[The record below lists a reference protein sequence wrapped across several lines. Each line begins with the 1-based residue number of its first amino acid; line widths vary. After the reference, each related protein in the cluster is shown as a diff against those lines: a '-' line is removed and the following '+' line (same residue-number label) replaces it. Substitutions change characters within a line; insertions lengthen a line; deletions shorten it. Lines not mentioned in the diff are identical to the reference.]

1 MADDAAQTGA
11 QPGATGDAGMILH
24 LYLAQRFLRALG
36 IVTAVFIAILLPID
50 IAEQL
55 RTIGPGQ
62 GFGPVLELALLN
74 LPGSLYEMIPLF
86 VLLGTLLMFLGLAR
100 SSELV
105 VIRAAGRSALRA
117 AASPVI
123 VAGLLGIGVITVL
136 NPIVAATEQ
145 QFDLR
150 TARYLGAEERTVSVS
165 AEGLWLRQGSVG
177 DQTVIRAGAAN
188 SDGTHL
194 FDASFFRFDAE
205 GRITGRITA
214 REAVLTDGAWAL
226 SDVRRWPLDA
236 GGNPEALA
244 ESLPTLSLP
253 STLTR
258 EQIRDSF
265 GKPETVPIYELPAF
279 IAQLNAA
286 GFSALQH
293 RVWLQTE
300 LSSPLMLA
308 AMVLIGAGFTM
319 RHTRFGRTGIMVLSA
334 ILLGFGTFFV
344 RSFAQVLGESGQLPV
359 ALVAWTP
366 PLAAILL
373 ALALLLH
380 TEDG

>member
-1 MADDAAQTGA
+1 MATCAEIAGGA
-11 QPGATGDAGMILH
+11 RVILH
-24 LYLAQRFLRALG
+24 LYLARRFLRALG
-36 IVTAVFIAILLPID
+36 IVAAVFVAILLPID

-55 RTIGPGQ
+55 RRIGPSQ

-105 VIRAAGRSALRA
+105 VVRAAGRSALRA
-117 AASPVI
+117 AAAPVV
-123 VAGLLGIGVITVL
+123 VAALLGVFIIMVV
-136 NPIVAATEQ
+136 NPIVATTEQ

-150 TARYLGAEERTVSVS
+150 SARYLGAEERTVSVS
-165 AEGLWLRQGSVG
+165 AEGLWLRQGSPEN
-177 DQTVIRAGAAN
+177 QTVIRASAAN
-188 SDGTHL
+188 SDGTQL
-194 FDASFFRFDAE
+194 FDASFFGFDAE
-205 GRITGRITA
+205 GTLIERLNASQAILV
-214 REAVLTDGAWAL
+214 EGAWEL
-226 SDVRRWPLDA
+226 TGVRRWPLVE
-236 GGNPEALA
+236 GVNPEARA
-244 ESLPTLSLP
+244 ESLPQLTLP

-265 GKPETVPIYELPAF
+265 GKPETVPIYQLPAF
-279 IAQLNAA
+279 IAQLNGA
-286 GFSALQH
+286 GFAALQH
-293 RVWLQTE
+293 RVWLQSE

-344 RSFAQVLGESGQLPV
+344 RSFAQVLGETGQLPV

-366 PLAAILL
+366 PIAAILL
-373 ALALLLH
+373 AVALLLH

>member
-1 MADDAAQTGA
+1 
-11 QPGATGDAGMILH
+11 MILH
-24 LYLAQRFLRALG
+24 LYLARRFLKSLG
-36 IVTAVFIAILLPID
+36 IVTAVFVAILLPID

-55 RTIGPGQ
+55 RRIGPQQ
-62 GFGPVLELALLN
+62 GFAPILELALLN

-105 VIRAAGRSALRA
+105 VVRAAGRSALKA
-117 AASPVI
+117 ATAPV
-123 VAGLLGIGVITVL
+123 VMAALLGLGIITVL

-150 TARYLGAEERTVSVS
+150 SARYLGAEERTVSVS
-165 AEGLWLRQGSVG
+165 AEGLWLRQGNPEN
-177 DQTVIRAGAAN
+177 QTVIRASAAN
-188 SDGTHL
+188 SDGTQL
-194 FDASFFRFDAE
+194 FDTSFFSFDAE
-205 GRITGRITA
+205 GTLIGRINA
-214 REAVLTDGAWAL
+214 REAVLTDGAWEL
-226 SDVRRWPLDA
+226 TEVRRWPLVE
-236 GGNPEALA
+236 GVNPEAQA
-244 ESLPTLSLP
+244 ESMPQLTLP

-258 EQIRDSF
+258 DQIRDSF
-265 GKPETVPIYELPAF
+265 GKPETVPIYQLPAF
-279 IAQLNAA
+279 IAQLNSA
-286 GFSALQH
+286 GFAALQH
-293 RVWLQTE
+293 RVWLQSE

-319 RHTRFGRTGIMVLSA
+319 RHTRFGGTGVMVLSA
-334 ILLGFGTFFV
+334 ILLGFGTFFL
-344 RSFAQVLGESGQLPV
+344 RSFAQVLGETGQLPV

-366 PLAAILL
+366 PIAAILL

>member
-1 MADDAAQTGA
+1 
-11 QPGATGDAGMILH
+11 MILH
-24 LYLAQRFLRALG
+24 LYLARRFLRALG

-55 RTIGPGQ
+55 RRIGPGQ

-105 VIRAAGRSALRA
+105 VVRAAGRSALKA

-123 VAGLLGIGVITVL
+123 VAALLGVAVIAVL

-165 AEGLWLRQGSVG
+165 AEGLWLRQGSL
-177 DQTVIRAGAAN
+177 DAQTVIRAGAAN
-188 SDGTHL
+188 SDGTQL
-194 FDASFFRFDAE
+194 FDASFFSFDAE
-205 GRITGRITA
+205 GRITERITA
-214 REAVLTDGAWAL
+214 AEAVLTDGAWDL
-226 SDVRRWPLDA
+226 TGVRRWPLAA

-244 ESLPTLSLP
+244 ESLPHLSLP

-279 IAQLNAA
+279 IAQLNQA
-286 GFSALQH
+286 GFAALQH

-319 RHTRFGRTGIMVLSA
+319 RHTRFGRTGIMVLAA

-366 PLAAILL
+366 PVAAILL

>member
-1 MADDAAQTGA
+1 
-11 QPGATGDAGMILH
+11 MILH
-24 LYLAQRFLRALG
+24 LYLARRFLRALG

-55 RTIGPGQ
+55 RRIGPGQ

-105 VIRAAGRSALRA
+105 VVRAAGRSALKA

-123 VAGLLGIGVITVL
+123 VAALLGVLVIAVL
-136 NPIVAATEQ
+136 NPIVATTEQ

-165 AEGLWLRQGSVG
+165 AEGLWLRQGSL
-177 DQTVIRAGAAN
+177 DAQTVIRASAAN

-194 FDASFFRFDAE
+194 FDASFFSFDAE
-205 GRITGRITA
+205 GRITERITA
-214 REAVLTDGAWAL
+214 GEAVLTEGAWEL
-226 SDVRRWPLDA
+226 TEVRRWPLGA

-244 ESLPTLSLP
+244 ESLPRLSLP

-279 IAQLNAA
+279 IAQLNQA
-286 GFSALQH
+286 GFAALQH

-366 PLAAILL
+366 PIAAILL

>member
-1 MADDAAQTGA
+1 
-11 QPGATGDAGMILH
+11 MILH
-24 LYLAQRFLRALG
+24 LYIARRFLRALG
-36 IVTAVFIAILLPID
+36 IVTAVFVAILLPID
-50 IAEQL
+50 IADQL
-55 RTIGPGQ
+55 SRIGPAQ
-62 GFGPVLELALLN
+62 GFGPVMELALLN

-105 VIRAAGRSALRA
+105 VIRAAGRSALKA

-123 VAGLLGIGVITVL
+123 MAMLLGVLVVTVL

-150 TARYLGAEERTVSVS
+150 SARYMGAEERTVAVS
-165 AEGLWLRQGSVG
+165 AEGLWLRQGTETE
-177 DQTVIRAGAAN
+177 QTVIRAAAAN
-188 SDGTHL
+188 SDGTQL
-194 FDASFFRFDAE
+194 FDASFFSFDAE
-205 GRITGRITA
+205 GEITGRINA
-214 REAVLTDGAWAL
+214 REAVLTDGAWVL
-226 SDVRRWPLDA
+226 TDVRRWPLQA
-236 GGNPEALA
+236 GVNPEARA
-244 ESLPTLSLP
+244 ESLPGLSLP

-279 IAQLNAA
+279 IAQLDAA
-286 GFSALQH
+286 GFAALQH
-293 RVWLQTE
+293 RVWLQME

-308 AMVLIGAGFTM
+308 AMVLIGAAFTM
-319 RHTRFGRTGIMVLSA
+319 RHTRFGRTGIMVLAA

-344 RSFAQVLGESGQLPV
+344 RSFAQVLGETGQLPA
-359 ALVAWTP
+359 ALVAWSP
-366 PLAAILL
+366 PVAAILL
-373 ALALLLH
+373 ALALVLH